1 MCILH
6 KSWNYSTQIS
16 TTITTPQHQKQHSVL
31 CTTAAQLQPNHW
43 HYQHQHLAAL
53 KHKQF
58 ILSTISSFLSS
69 PCSSSLT
76 PLAVSWDRKQEILM
90 WQAELAVVFFFFF
103 FKRKSRAAVTHQLE
117 RNGTGWRFVLFL
129 STWYDKH
136 ICYAKY
142 IALLH
147 AGD

>member
-1 MCILH
+1 MFSHPLYPCAYFIRAETIVH
-6 KSWNYSTQIS
+6 KSLPPSLHPNIKSSTQYYA
-16 TTITTPQHQKQHSVL
+16 Q
-31 CTTAAQLQPNHW
+31 QLQPNHW

-90 WQAELAVVFFFFF
+90 WQAELAVFFVF

-117 RNGTGWRFVLFL
+117 RNGTG
-129 STWYDKH
+129 
-136 ICYAKY
+136 
-142 IALLH
+142 
-147 AGD
+147 

>member
-31 CTTAAQLQPNHW
+31 RTTAAQLQPNHW

-69 PCSSSLT
+69 PCSTSLT
-76 PLAVSWDRKQEILM
+76 PLAASWDRKQEILM
-90 WQAELAVVFFFFF
+90 WQAELAVYFF

-136 ICYAKY
+136 IYAMLS
-142 IALLH
+142 ILLCFMLEIK
-147 AGD
+147 